1 MPSFMK
7 VIYDLANLPC
17 KRFLVP
23 HGHDF
28 IDLLGKNFF
37 NHTRHLFD
45 EKKLCV
51 GYYYHCE
58 LSLLYICQISISVSK
73 ISMLIVEQGNFSL
86 CRQILSGR
94 RNK

>member
-28 IDLLGKNFF
+28 IDLLGTTPFVVHHHVWIRF
-37 NHTRHLFD
+37 
-45 EKKLCV
+45 
-51 GYYYHCE
+51 E
-58 LSLLYICQISISVSK
+58 LIELRSCN
-73 ISMLIVEQGNFSL
+73 LILKEN
-86 CRQILSGR
+86 
-94 RNK
+94 